1 MVRSLILM
9 GSGSFVA
16 VLFIMAV
23 RAAKMKRWGHLGLDI
38 AIAGSTALVMEAVFR
53 VDVLPF
59 SWRTWTYAA
68 LMCLGFISGLYIM
81 IRREY

>member
-16 VLFIMAV
+16 ILFIMAV

-38 AIAGSTALVMEAVFR
+38 AIAGSTSLVMEAVFR

-59 SWRTWTYAA
+59 SYRTWTYAG
-68 LMCLGFISGLYIM
+68 LMVLGFFSGLYIM
-81 IRREY
+81 VKKEY